1 MEEPGGSVAE
11 PVPPERP
18 VQALDPEPWRTVYF
32 GQVSRDLVPY
42 HPEPPEAPE
51 DELTRE
57 ALEDP
62 AALQQQ
68 SSGNPAPTL
77 WRLIVVLLVAVGAL
91 AVVFWR

>member
-1 MEEPGGSVAE
+1 MEEPGGPVAE

-18 VQALDPEPWRTVYF
+18 VPLPEQDGWRTVYF
-32 GQVSRDLVPY
+32 GQVSRELVPY

-68 SSGNPAPTL
+68 GAGNPAPTL